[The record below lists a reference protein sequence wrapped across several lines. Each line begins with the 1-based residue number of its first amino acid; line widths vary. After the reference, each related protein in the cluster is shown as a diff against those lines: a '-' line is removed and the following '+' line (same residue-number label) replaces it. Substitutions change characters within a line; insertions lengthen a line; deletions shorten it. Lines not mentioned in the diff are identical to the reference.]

1 MSVLRTVIMLIHPLL
16 AVVLVTWLV
25 RQYGWRKRG
34 MTLRGEEREAS
45 LKRHQKHGEYIL
57 WAGIT
62 LALIAFVARAISGY
76 IVEGDATSDLLP
88 QSVHGYTGPIGLIL
102 LWLVVRYGKETATNK
117 ENGEKFSTQRT
128 KAWQSCGFGHGL
140 NHVSFIPWIHLHI
153 PSHLSSLDTKRSLTI
168 LPHFNPIIQ
177 I

>member
-102 LWLVVRYGKETATNK
+102 LWLVVRYGKETAT
-117 ENGEKFSTQRT
+117 EQRKRREIFNSKN
-128 KAWQSCGFGHGL
+128 KAWQSC
-140 NHVSFIPWIHLHI
+140 
-153 PSHLSSLDTKRSLTI
+153 
-168 LPHFNPIIQ
+168 
-177 I
+177 

>member
-16 AVVLVTWLV
+16 AVILVTWLV

-34 MTLRGEEREAS
+34 MKLRGEERKAS

-76 IVEGDATSDLLP
+76 IVEGDVTSDLLP

-102 LWLVVRYGKETATNK
+102 LWLVVRYGKETATGK

-128 KAWQSCGFGHGL
+128 KHGRAADLVMVLIMFHSFLGFIYTFQ
-140 NHVSFIPWIHLHI
+140 VV
-153 PSHLSSLDTKRSLTI
+153 
-168 LPHFNPIIQ
+168 
-177 I
+177 